1 MITPRKSDD
10 RGLTELDWLQSRHS
24 FSFGDYHDPA
34 HMGFRTLRVIN
45 EDHVAPAKGFGFHPH
60 RDMEILTWV
69 LAGELEHKD
78 SLGNGS
84 VIRPGDAQR
93 MSAGSGIVH
102 SETNPSPDA
111 TVHLLQ
117 IWILPERRGI
127 APGYEQKRIPDD
139 ARRGRLALIASPDGA
154 DGSLVLHTDARV
166 YDGVLERGD
175 EVALALPGRAGWL
188 QVARGAVRLAGGEEL
203 VAGDA
208 AAVQGELE
216 LRLVATE
223 PAEVLAFDLP

>member
-203 VAGDA
+203 GAGDGV
-208 AAVQGELE
+208 AVQGEPE